1 VATNQESPR
10 FLAGTASWTDPTLVK
25 SDVFYPPSM
34 RTAEERLKFYAAQF
48 STVEVDSS
56 YYVLVAERTTRL
68 WAERTPADFIF
79 NVKAFALLTQHSADV
94 ARLPSQIKE
103 MLTASEKS
111 ERKLKRPSREVL
123 DMAFNMFWSSL
134 TPLRESNK
142 LGMLLFQFPPYFIS
156 STRNLDYLRAVRE
169 RLPDAKL
176 AVEFRHPSWLAPESK
191 RKETMDFLRKNDLCA
206 VSVDAP
212 AAPSIPP
219 SFLETTTDDA
229 YVRFHGK
236 NAENWFKKNISVA
249 ERFKYLY
256 SERELAEWASR
267 LKHLRGTK
275 RAFAIFNNCYSNF
288 GIMNATTMAQM
299 LSR

>member
-1 VATNQESPR
+1 
-10 FLAGTASWTDPTLVK
+10 
-25 SDVFYPPSM
+25 M
-34 RTAEERLKFYAAQF
+34 
-48 STVEVDSS
+48 
-56 YYVLVAERTTRL
+56 
-68 WAERTPADFIF
+68 
-79 NVKAFALLTQHSADV
+79 
-94 ARLPSQIKE
+94 
-103 MLTASEKS
+103 
-111 ERKLKRPSREVL
+111 
-123 DMAFNMFWSSL
+123 
-134 TPLRESNK
+134 
-142 LGMLLFQFPPYFIS
+142 
-156 STRNLDYLRAVRE
+156 
-169 RLPDAKL
+169 
-176 AVEFRHPSWLAPESK
+176 
-191 RKETMDFLRKNDLCA
+191 
-206 VSVDAP
+206 SVDAP
-212 AAPSIPP
+212 TAPSIPP